1 MKVNEMGWCVRSL
14 KLKVSVPRGCEN
26 AVGEQTE
33 RGGRRERG
41 TEMHLQTER
50 HTREGDRVTK
60 KASSR
65 TFFVHTLHLC
75 ICLHSRRRT
84 RASGQESRELV
95 GRRGKTETVN

>member
-50 HTREGDRVTK
+50 DTH
-60 KASSR
+60 
-65 TFFVHTLHLC
+65 
-75 ICLHSRRRT
+75 
-84 RASGQESRELV
+84 
-95 GRRGKTETVN
+95 GKETE